1 MEEAGQLLN
10 KTVRTALLVLGLCV
24 VASLALEHGGDVVN
38 PILRGKPTVPAAEPG
53 DFEAAAVADE
63 PDGGAGVLSIPV
75 SNDGHFYVDA
85 MVGSTIVQ
93 FLVDTGAS
101 TVALTPADAE
111 RLGIVLNEADYYAR
125 YNTANGQVRV
135 APIRIESMRVEGN
148 WVYDVDAVVVDA
160 PTSISLLGMSYL
172 RRLAN
177 FEMTERALTFYWN

>member
-1 MEEAGQLLN
+1 MLN

-24 VASLALEHGGDVVN
+24 VASLGLKYGGDVVN
-38 PILRGKPTVPAAEPG
+38 PALRAKPTVPSAEPG
-53 DFEAAAVADE
+53 EYDAATVSDE
-63 PDGGAGVLSIPV
+63 SDADGGAGVLSIPV
-75 SNDGHFYVDA
+75 SHDGHFYVDA

-101 TVALTPADAE
+101 TVALTPEDAE
-111 RLGIVLNEADYYAR
+111 RVGLVLNDGDYYAR

-135 APIRIESMRVEGN
+135 APIVIESMRVEGN

-160 PTSISLLGMSYL
+160 NTSISLLGMSYL

-177 FEMTERALTFYWN
+177 FEMTDRSLTFYWN